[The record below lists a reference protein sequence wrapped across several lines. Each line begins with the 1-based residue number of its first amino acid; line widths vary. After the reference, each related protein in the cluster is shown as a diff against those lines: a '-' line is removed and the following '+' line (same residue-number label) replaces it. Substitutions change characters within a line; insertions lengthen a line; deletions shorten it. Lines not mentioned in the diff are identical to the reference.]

1 MGTTR
6 TLADGEAFVQGRS
19 KDTAAALVTAAAE
32 LGLKGSVKTTYDGYR
47 APVEVV
53 DAAGFGSTTE
63 SSTPENPADHSDEA
77 NAKYEG
83 AAAEAQVASTGT
95 AADADA
101 DAKQAATEAEADA
114 NAEAARA
121 DLFDPTKSTIAEVE
135 AYLAGA
141 DDDER
146 ARVIAAESE
155 STKPRKGVLDLA
167 ATQEG
172 N

>member
-19 KDTAAALVTAAAE
+19 QATAEKLVTAAADADR
-32 LGLKGSVKTTYDGYR
+32 KGSVKTTYDGYI

-53 DAAGFGSTTE
+53 EAAGFGSASSIE
-63 SSTPENPADHSDEA
+63 SSVPENPADHSDPAPVKADAVPETPESDESDEA
-77 NAKYEG
+77 DE
-83 AAAEAQVASTGT
+83 
-95 AADADA
+95 ADADA
-101 DAKQAATEAEADA
+101 D
-114 NAEAARA
+114 
-121 DLFDPTKSTIAEVE
+121 LFDPSGKTIAEVE

-146 ARVIAAESE
+146 ARVIAAEQE

-167 ATQEG
+167 ATTEEG
-172 N
+172 K

>member
-63 SSTPENPADHSDEA
+63 SSTPENPADHSDPAPVKERSDDKDVDPEVLAQLEA
-77 NAKYEG
+77 E
-83 AAAEAQVASTGT
+83 
-95 AADADA
+95 
-101 DAKQAATEAEADA
+101 KQAATEAEADA
-114 NAEAARA
+114 NAEAARG

>member
-19 KDTAAALVTAAAE
+19 QATAAKLVTAAAE
-32 LGLKGSVKTTYDGYR
+32 ADLKGSVRTTYDGYI
-47 APVEVV
+47 APAEVV
-53 DAAGFGSTTE
+53 KAAGFEAATE

-83 AAAEAQVASTGT
+83 AAAAAQAASTGT
-95 AADADA
+95 ESGESTDADADA
-101 DAKQAATEAEADA
+101 DAEAD
-114 NAEAARA
+114 A
-121 DLFDPTKSTIAEVE
+121 DLFDPTSKTIAEVE

-146 ARVIAAESE
+146 ARVIAAEQE

-167 ATQEG
+167 ATTEEG
-172 N
+172 K

>member
-19 KDTAAALVTAAAE
+19 QATAEALVTAAADADR
-32 LGLKGSVKTTYDGYR
+32 KGSVKTTYDGYI

-53 DAAGFGSTTE
+53 EAAGFGSASSTE
-63 SSTPENPADHSDEA
+63 SSVPENPADHSDPAPVKDVPVPETPGDDTVP
-77 NAKYEG
+77 NPEP
-83 AAAEAQVASTGT
+83 EDV
-95 AADADA
+95 
-101 DAKQAATEAEADA
+101 
-114 NAEAARA
+114 
-121 DLFDPTKSTIAEVE
+121 DLFDPSGKTIAEVE

-146 ARVIAAESE
+146 ARVIAAEQE

-167 ATQEG
+167 ATTEEG
-172 N
+172 K